1 MSTTES
7 AKPSKLPPFDP
18 ADPIGIDDL
27 LDPEDLA
34 IRSTVRAWADDRV
47 LPHIA
52 EWYENGELPGIRE
65 LARELGSIGALGMSL
80 QGYGCAG
87 ATAVQYGLACLEL
100 EAADSGIRSL
110 VSVQG
115 SLAMYAIHR
124 FGSEEQKERWLPG
137 MAAGEII
144 GCFGL
149 TEPDH
154 GSDPAGMRTY
164 AKRDPGGAAGPDDAG
179 SGGDWVLSGRKMW
192 ITNGSVAGVAVVW
205 AQTDEGIRGFVVPT
219 DTPGFS
225 APEIKHKWSLRASVT
240 SELVLDE
247 VRLPADAVL
256 PGVTGL
262 RGPLSCLS
270 HARYGIVWGAMGAA
284 RASFEAAVDYA
295 KTREQFGRPIGGFQL
310 TQAKLADMAVE
321 LHKGIL
327 LAHHLGRR
335 MDAGRLRP
343 EQVSFGKLNNVRE
356 AIEICRTSRTILGA
370 NGISLE
376 YPVMRHA
383 TNLESVLT
391 YEGTVEMHQLVLGKA
406 LTGLDAFR

>member
-7 AKPSKLPPFDP
+7 VKPSGPSKAPPFDP
-18 ADPIGIDDL
+18 GDPLGIDDL

-34 IRSTVRAWADDRV
+34 IRDTVRTWAADRV

-65 LARELGSIGALGMSL
+65 LARELGSLGALGMSL
-80 QGYGCAG
+80 KGYGCAG
-87 ATAVQYGLACLEL
+87 ASAVQYGLACLEL

-137 MAAGEII
+137 MAAGETI

-154 GSDPAGMRTY
+154 GSDPAGMRTR
-164 AKRDPGGAAGPDDAG
+164 AERDGT
-179 SGGDWVLSGRKMW
+179 DWVLTGRKMW

-205 AQTDEGIRGFVVPT
+205 AQTDEEGGGSGIRGFVVPT
-219 DTPGFS
+219 DSPGFS
-225 APEIKHKWSLRASVT
+225 APEIRHKWSLRASVT
-240 SELVLDE
+240 SELVLDG

-256 PGVTGL
+256 PGATGL

-284 RASFEAAVDYA
+284 RASFEAALDYA
-295 KTREQFGRPIGGFQL
+295 KSREQFGRPIGGFQL
-310 TQAKLADMAVE
+310 TQAKLADMALE

-335 MDAGRLRP
+335 MDAGRIRP

-370 NGISLE
+370 NGVSLE